1 MQASVC
7 VYSPLSSENAYRV
20 CANSCLIFKKLLFSY
35 FTPILFIACLLYT
48 EGVQCPLPASLF
60 VTYLIFI
67 LEYHRDFRLHSL
79 TYTPLGQHSS
89 ALSGSCTVPGSLAIL
104 VDCLWI
110 TPAMDGVLALL
121 LLSFCALTAVFLH
134 DFGGSSREQWCVC
147 VMLFKLMYLKSIIW
161 DKSFQVYWLESLC
174 LISAL
179 DKHFCLIVQE
189 NL

>member
-1 MQASVC
+1 MPTGCVLTHAWFFKNFYFHICPLFFSSHVCYTLKVCSALRPQAYLLLIWSL
-7 VYSPLSSENAYRV
+7 PLSIEVVS
-20 CANSCLIFKKLLFSY
+20 SFH
-35 FTPILFIACLLYT
+35 
-48 EGVQCPLPASLF
+48 G
-60 VTYLIFI
+60 
-67 LEYHRDFRLHSL
+67 DFRLHSL
-79 TYTPLGQHSS
+79 TYTPVGQHSS

-121 LLSFCALTAVFLH
+121 LLSFCALTTVFLRY
-134 DFGGSSREQWCVC
+134 FGGSSREQWCVC